1 MSRTTQAERYQGILR
16 AAAQII
22 ARRGYHGA
30 RISDIAREAGVA
42 DGTVYLYFANKE
54 DVLIAVFREGIGGY
68 LRHLDEQLAG
78 APDAREELR
87 RLVVS
92 HLGYLGSHREFAQ
105 VTQIE
110 LRQSDGKIR
119 RAIDAIMD
127 PYFRRIDRIVERGRQ
142 EGLFLPDVDRRVARR
157 MIFGTLDQC
166 VTSWV
171 MSRHP
176 YELASIAP
184 EVTRLLLGGL
194 EGRADQASTP

>member
-1 MSRTTQAERYQGILR
+1 MSRLQQAERYREILR
-16 AAAQII
+16 AAAHVI
-22 ARRGYHGA
+22 AARGYHGA
-30 RISDIAREAGVA
+30 RVSDIAREAGVA
-42 DGTVYLYFANKE
+42 DGTVYLYFRNKQE
-54 DVLIAVFREGIGGY
+54 MLVTVFREGIGEY
-68 LRHLDEQLAG
+68 LRHLEERLAG
-78 APDAREELR
+78 AADAREELR
-87 RLVVS
+87 LLVET
-92 HLGYLGSHREFAQ
+92 HLGYLGGHREFAQ

-110 LRQSDGKIR
+110 LRQSDGEIR

-127 PYFRRIDRIVERGRQ
+127 PYFRRIDRIVERGRE

-176 YELASIAP
+176 YALAAIAP

-194 EGRADQASTP
+194 ERRWAPAP

>member
-1 MSRTTQAERYQGILR
+1 MSRPQQAERYREILR
-16 AAAQII
+16 AAVHVI
-22 ARRGYHGA
+22 AARGYHGA

-42 DGTVYLYFANKE
+42 DGTVYLYFRNKQE
-54 DVLIAVFREGIGGY
+54 VLIAVFRDGIGRY
-68 LRHLDEQLAG
+68 LRNLEERLEG
-78 APDAREELR
+78 AADAREELGI
-87 RLVVS
+87 LVET
-92 HLGYLGSHREFAQ
+92 HLGDLGSRREFAQ

-110 LRQSDGKIR
+110 LRQSDGEIR

-127 PYFRRIDRIVERGRQ
+127 PYFRRIDRIIERGRE
-142 EGLFLPDVDRRVARR
+142 EGVFLPDVDRRVARR

-176 YELASIAP
+176 YDLASIAP

-194 EGRADQASTP
+194 ERR